1 MSWRRTGISPTI
13 FKAKGME
20 DATAVFYARAARMRS
35 ARALLNRYGSKSV
48 PTWGV
53 IRKRQPKER
62 GRSAQ
67 LLLCFH
73 QEEEEGFNSY
83 SMVSSIVMSEE

>member
-1 MSWRRTGISPTI
+1 
-13 FKAKGME
+13 
-20 DATAVFYARAARMRS
+20 MRS

-53 IRKRQPKER
+53 IRKRQPKKR

-83 SMVSSIVMSEE
+83 SMVSSIVMSEENF

>member
-1 MSWRRTGISPTI
+1 
-13 FKAKGME
+13 
-20 DATAVFYARAARMRS
+20 MRS
-35 ARALLNRYGSKSV
+35 ARALLNGYGSKSV
-48 PTWGV
+48 PTWGIVEGKFLPFDYAWGV

-73 QEEEEGFNSY
+73 QEEEGFNSY